1 MVIERT
7 SFYKQ
12 DWYLQM
18 AIKLKNSMF
27 IHIPKC
33 GGRTIK
39 QMLKK
44 YVSGAEVVGDDI
56 YDSHATPVTNLQVF
70 GFVRHPATFIHSLWT
85 HRSKKKKHGEA
96 WNWQD
101 YILLE
106 KECQSKDY
114 NTFVENILKR
124 ENMVY
129 HYYMHYLGKYENPMI
144 GKMEELPDSL
154 IRILEANKEDFDE
167 KGIRENIYVHGA
179 NDKTTNIPV
188 SVLDSMSYDQCKRLI
203 KKAEKKICEEFDY
216 HAF

>member
-1 MVIERT
+1 
-7 SFYKQ
+7 
-12 DWYLQM
+12 M

-44 YVSGAEVVGDDI
+44 YVAGAEVVGDDI
-56 YDSHATPVTNLQVF
+56 YDSHATPDTDLQVF
-70 GFVRHPATFIHSLWT
+70 GFIRHPATFIHSLWT

-106 KECQSKDY
+106 KQCQSKDY
-114 NTFVENILKR
+114 NKFVENVINGR
-124 ENMVY
+124 NYVFN
-129 HYYMHYLGKYENPMI
+129 YYMHYLGKYKSPMI

-154 IRILEANKEDFDE
+154 IGILKQNNEDFDE
-167 KGIRENIYVHGA
+167 KSIRENIYVHGA
-179 NDKTTNIPV
+179 NNKDTNKPISLV
-188 SVLDSMSYDQCKRLI
+188 ETMSNDQLKKLLT
-203 KKAEKKICEEFDY
+203 KAETKLHKDFNY
-216 HAF
+216 NAF

>member
-1 MVIERT
+1 
-7 SFYKQ
+7 
-12 DWYLQM
+12 M

-44 YVSGAEVVGDDI
+44 YVAGAEVVGDDI
-56 YDSHATPVTNLQVF
+56 YDSHATPDTDLQVF
-70 GFVRHPATFIHSLWT
+70 GFIRHPATFIHSLWT

-114 NTFVENILKR
+114 NKFVENVINGK
-124 ENMVY
+124 NYVFN
-129 HYYMHYLGKYENPMI
+129 YYMHYLGKYKNPMI
-144 GKMEELPDSL
+144 GKMEQLPDSL
-154 IRILEANKEDFDE
+154 IGILKQNNEDFDE
-167 KGIRENIYVHGA
+167 KGIRENIYIHGA
-179 NDKTTNIPV
+179 NNKDTNKPISLV
-188 SVLDSMSYDQCKRLI
+188 DTMSYDQI
-203 KKAEKKICEEFDY
+203 KKLLTQAETKLHKDFEY

>member
-1 MVIERT
+1 
-7 SFYKQ
+7 
-12 DWYLQM
+12 YLEM

-44 YVSGAEVVGDDI
+44 YVAGAEVVGDDI
-56 YDSHATPVTNLQVF
+56 YDSHATPDTDLQVF
-70 GFVRHPATFIHSLWT
+70 GFIRHPATFIHSLWT

-106 KECQSKDY
+106 KQCQSKDY
-114 NTFVENILKR
+114 NKFVENVINGR
-124 ENMVY
+124 NYVFN
-129 HYYMHYLGKYENPMI
+129 YYMHYLGKYKSPII

-154 IRILEANKEDFDE
+154 IGILKQNNEDFDE
-167 KGIRENIYVHGA
+167 KSIRENIYVHGA
-179 NDKTTNIPV
+179 NNKETNKPISLV
-188 SVLDSMSYDQCKRLI
+188 ETMSDDQLKKLLT
-203 KKAEKKICEEFDY
+203 KAETKLHKDFDY
-216 HAF
+216 NAF

>member
-1 MVIERT
+1 
-7 SFYKQ
+7 
-12 DWYLQM
+12 M

-27 IHIPKC
+27 IHVPKC

-39 QMLKK
+39 KLLMK
-44 YVSGAEVVGDDI
+44 YVAGAEIIGDDI
-56 YDSHATPVTNLQVF
+56 YDSHATPDTDLKVF

-106 KECQSKDY
+106 SECQSKDY

-124 ENMVY
+124 ENMVW
-129 HYYMHYLGKYENPMI
+129 HYYMHYLGKYKDPMI
-144 GKMEELPDSL
+144 GKMENQPDSL
-154 IRILEANKEDFDE
+154 IDILKANNEDFDE
-167 KGIRENIYVHGA
+167 KRIRENIYIHGA
-179 NDKTTNIPV
+179 NNKTTNKPV
-188 SVLDSMSYDQCKRLI
+188 SVIDSMNYNQCKRLI
-203 KKAEKKICEEFDY
+203 TKAEKKLCKRFDY

>member
-1 MVIERT
+1 
-7 SFYKQ
+7 
-12 DWYLQM
+12 M

-44 YVSGAEVVGDDI
+44 YVAGAEVVGDDI
-56 YDSHATPVTNLQVF
+56 YDSHATPDTDLQVF
-70 GFVRHPATFIHSLWT
+70 GFIRHPATFIHSLWT

-114 NTFVENILKR
+114 NKFVENIINGK
-124 ENMVY
+124 NYVFN
-129 HYYMHYLGKYENPMI
+129 YYMHYLGKYKSPMI
-144 GKMEELPDSL
+144 GKMEQLPDSL
-154 IRILEANKEDFDE
+154 IGILKQNNEDFDE
-167 KGIRENIYVHGA
+167 KGIRENIYIHGA
-179 NDKTTNIPV
+179 NNKDTNKPISLV
-188 SVLDSMSYDQCKRLI
+188 ETMSNDQI
-203 KKAEKKICEEFDY
+203 KKLLTQAEIKLHKDFNY
-216 HAF
+216 NAF

>member
-1 MVIERT
+1 
-7 SFYKQ
+7 
-12 DWYLQM
+12 M

-44 YVSGAEVVGDDI
+44 YVAGAEVIGDDI
-56 YDSHATPVTNLQVF
+56 YDSHATPDTDLQVF
-70 GFVRHPATFIHSLWT
+70 GFIRHPATFIHSLWT

-106 KECQSKDY
+106 KQCQSKDY
-114 NTFVENILKR
+114 NKFVENVISGR
-124 ENMVY
+124 NYVFN
-129 HYYMHYLGKYENPMI
+129 YYMHYLGKYKSPMI

-154 IRILEANKEDFDE
+154 IGILKQNNEDFDE

-179 NDKTTNIPV
+179 NNKDTNKPI
-188 SVLDSMSYDQCKRLI
+188 SLIETMSYDQI
-203 KKAEKKICEEFDY
+203 KKLLTQAETKLHKDFNY

>member
-1 MVIERT
+1 
-7 SFYKQ
+7 
-12 DWYLQM
+12 M

-44 YVSGAEVVGDDI
+44 YVAGAEVVGDDI
-56 YDSHATPVTNLQVF
+56 YDSHATPDTDLQVF
-70 GFVRHPATFIHSLWT
+70 GFIRHPATFIHSLWT

-106 KECQSKDY
+106 KQCQSKDY
-114 NTFVENILKR
+114 NKFVENVISGR
-124 ENMVY
+124 NYVFN
-129 HYYMHYLGKYENPMI
+129 YYMHYLGKYKSPMI

-154 IRILEANKEDFDE
+154 IGILKQNNEDFDE
-167 KGIRENIYVHGA
+167 KGIRENIYIHGA
-179 NDKTTNIPV
+179 NNKDTNKPI
-188 SVLDSMSYDQCKRLI
+188 SLIETMSYDQI
-203 KKAEKKICEEFDY
+203 KKLLTQAETKLHKDFNY

>member
-1 MVIERT
+1 
-7 SFYKQ
+7 
-12 DWYLQM
+12 
-18 AIKLKNSMF
+18 MF

-44 YVSGAEVVGDDI
+44 YVAGAEVVGDDI
-56 YDSHATPVTNLQVF
+56 YDSHATPDTDLQVF
-70 GFVRHPATFIHSLWT
+70 GFIRHPATFIHSLWT

-114 NTFVENILKR
+114 NKFVENVINGK
-124 ENMVY
+124 NYVFN
-129 HYYMHYLGKYENPMI
+129 YYMHYLGKYKNPMI
-144 GKMEELPDSL
+144 GKMEQLPDSL
-154 IRILEANKEDFDE
+154 IGILKQNNEDFDE
-167 KGIRENIYVHGA
+167 KGIRENIYIHGA
-179 NDKTTNIPV
+179 NNKDTNKPISLV
-188 SVLDSMSYDQCKRLI
+188 DTMSYDQI
-203 KKAEKKICEEFDY
+203 KKLLTQAETKLHKDFEY

>member
-1 MVIERT
+1 
-7 SFYKQ
+7 
-12 DWYLQM
+12 M

-27 IHIPKC
+27 VHVPKC

-44 YVSGAEVVGDDI
+44 YVAGAEVVGDDI
-56 YDSHATPVTNLQVF
+56 YESHATPDTNKQVF
-70 GFVRHPATFIHSLWT
+70 GFIRHPATFIHSLWT

-106 KECQSKDY
+106 SECQSKDY

-124 ENMVY
+124 ENMVW
-129 HYYMHYLGKYENPMI
+129 HYYMHYLGKYKDPMI
-144 GKMEELPDSL
+144 GKMENLPDSM
-154 IRILEANKEDFDE
+154 IDILKANNEDFDE
-167 KGIRENIYVHGA
+167 KRIRENIYIHGP
-179 NDKTTNIPV
+179 NNKTTNKPV
-188 SVLDSMSYDQCKRLI
+188 SVIDSMNYDQCKRLI
-203 KKAEKKICEEFDY
+203 TKAEKQLCERFDY